1 MASENTQFRKLA
13 AVMFTDMVGYSDL
26 AQRNEAL
33 ALELVEEHRRLLR
46 AVFPKHR
53 GREVKSTGDGFF
65 IEFKSALSAAR
76 CAVEIQQSLRERNA
90 ASPPEKAVLIRIG
103 IHMGDV
109 VEREGD
115 LFGDGVNIAARIEPL
130 AEPGGVC
137 VSEDVA
143 RQIQNKIGLP
153 LVRSGSVDLKHIQL
167 PVVIYKLVLG
177 ALPPDQTQPAG
188 QKRKQFVTLLFAL
201 LVAIALAALL
211 AVLLRNDNP
220 SAGAGGKAAGS
231 GRITSLA
238 VKPFDDFSGDTNQAY
253 LSDGV
258 TEALCAA
265 LGNISALRV
274 PGRSS
279 VMRYKNTVKS
289 IGEMAKELRVDAV
302 VEGSVQRAGNR
313 ILITVQLVEAATDRH
328 LWATNY
334 ERDLGEFFKVQND
347 VAHAVAGEIQVRLT
361 PEDQARLA
369 RARAA
374 KSGAVEAYLL
384 GMHEW
389 WQWSD
394 TGATNALRHF
404 RRAIEIDPD
413 YAPAHAGLAL
423 SYMLASGSLWPPRE
437 GMPKCREA
445 AQKAIALDPTLADSY
460 DALGWVRLQFDW
472 DWAAAEKDFR
482 RAVELSPK
490 SPLALDALN
499 NFLVARGRFGEAVT
513 VLNQALEIDPLS
525 PALHSDLGWTHW
537 LAGDPEKGIPH
548 LRRALELDRDFL
560 QARTWLGWTLFF
572 TGKTNEA
579 LAEFQSVVKLDP
591 DSPWPPARLG
601 YAYGLTGRRT
611 EALAVLADLDQRA
624 KQRYLVPSVR
634 VLVHVGLGQKA
645 EALDALEKAHAER
658 ESWMA
663 WLKVDPLLAP
673 LHGEPRFQALLKK
686 VGLDK

>member
-13 AVMFTDMVGYSDL
+13 AIMFTDMVGYSDL
-26 AQRNEAL
+26 AQRNESL

-46 AVFPKHR
+46 AVFPTHR

-76 CAVEIQQSLRERNA
+76 CAVEMQRMLRERNA
-90 ASPPEKAVLIRIG
+90 AAPPERAILIRIG
-103 IHMGDV
+103 IHVGDV
-109 VEREGD
+109 VERESD

-153 LVRSGSVDLKHIQL
+153 LIRFGSVDLKHIQL

-177 ALPPDQTQPAG
+177 GPPPAPALTPG
-188 QKRKQFVTLLFAL
+188 RSRKVAVTPLHAL
-201 LVAIALAALL
+201 LVAIVLV
-211 AVLLRNDNP
+211 VLLVVVLGRKQP
-220 SAGAGGKAAGS
+220 AAGTAGKS
-231 GRITSLA
+231 PGRITSLA
-238 VKPFDDFSGDTNQAY
+238 VKPLDDFSGDTNQAY
-253 LSDGV
+253 LSDGM

-265 LGNISALRV
+265 LGNVSALRV

-279 VMRYKNTVKS
+279 VMRYKHTHKT
-289 IGEMAKELRVDAV
+289 IGEMAKELGVDAV
-302 VEGSVQRAGNR
+302 VEGSVQRSGNR
-313 ILITVQLVEAATDRH
+313 ILITIQLVEGATDRH

-334 ERDLGEFFKVQND
+334 ERDLGEFFKVQNE
-347 VAHAVAGEIQVRLT
+347 VARAVAEEIQVRLT

-369 RARAA
+369 RARLA
-374 KSGAVEAYLL
+374 KSGAVEAHLH
-384 GMHEW
+384 GMHQW
-389 WQWSD
+389 WQWSGA
-394 TGATNALRHF
+394 GATNALNQF

-413 YAPAHAGLAL
+413 YAPAHAGMAL
-423 SYMLASGSLWPPRE
+423 SYMLGAGSLWPPRE
-437 GMPKCREA
+437 AMPRCREA
-445 AQKAIALDPTLADSY
+445 AQRALLLDPLLPEAH

-482 RAVELSPK
+482 RAVELSPR

-499 NFLVARGRFGEAVT
+499 NFLVARGRFPEAVT
-513 VLNQALEIDPLS
+513 VLHQALAVDPLS

-537 LAGDPEKGIPH
+537 LAGDPAKSIPH

-560 QARTWLGWTLFF
+560 QARTWLGWVFLF

-579 LAEFQSVVKLDP
+579 LAEFQIVAKLDP

-601 YAYGLTGRRT
+601 YAYGLAGRRA
-611 EALAVLADLDQRA
+611 EALTMLAEVEQRA
-624 KQRYLVPSVR
+624 KRGYVVPSVP

-645 EALDALEKAHAER
+645 EALDALEKAYEER

-673 LHGEPRFQALLKK
+673 LRGEPRFQALVKK
-686 VGLDK
+686 VGLEK

>member
-65 IEFKSALSAAR
+65 IEFPSALSAAR
-76 CAVEIQQSLRERNA
+76 CAVEIQRALRERNA
-90 ASPPEKAVLIRIG
+90 GSPPEKAILIRIG

-143 RQIQNKIGLP
+143 RQIQNKIELP
-153 LVRSGSVDLKHIQL
+153 LIRFGSVDLKHIQL
-167 PVVIYKLVLG
+167 PVMIYKLVLG
-177 ALPPDQTQPAG
+177 APPPDTTSAQTTG
-188 QKRKQFVTLLFAL
+188 QRKQAVTLLFAL
-201 LVAIALAALL
+201 LVAVPF
-211 AVLLRNDNP
+211 AVLFAVMLGKKNP
-220 SAGAGGKAAGS
+220 SPGAAGKS
-231 GRITSLA
+231 AGRITSLA

-253 LSDGV
+253 LSDGM

-265 LGNISALRV
+265 LGNVSALRV

-279 VMRYKNTVKS
+279 VMRYKHTTKS

-302 VEGSVQRAGNR
+302 VEGSVQRAGSR
-313 ILITVQLVEAATDRH
+313 ILITVQLVEAATDGH

-334 ERDLGEFFKVQND
+334 ERDLGEFFKVQNEVARD
-347 VAHAVAGEIQVRLT
+347 VANEIQVRLT
-361 PEDQARLA
+361 PEDQARFA

-374 KSGAVEAYLL
+374 KSGAVEAYLH

-394 TGATNALRHF
+394 AGATNALRQF

-413 YAPAHAGLAL
+413 YAPAPAGMAL
-423 SYMLASGSLWPPRE
+423 SYMLGSGSLWPPRE
-437 GMPKCREA
+437 AMPKCREA
-445 AQKAIALDPTLADSY
+445 AQKAIALDPMLAEGH

-499 NFLVARGRFGEAVT
+499 NFLVARGKFSEAVT
-513 VLNQALEIDPLS
+513 VLNQALETDPLS

-537 LAGDPEKGIPH
+537 LAGDAAKGIPH

-560 QARTWLGWTLFF
+560 QARTWLGWAYLF
-572 TGKTNEA
+572 TGRTNEA
-579 LAEFQSVVKLDP
+579 LAEFQGVVKLDP
-591 DSPWPPARLG
+591 DSPWPPSRLG
-601 YAYGLTGRRT
+601 YAYGLAGRRA

-624 KQRYLVPSVR
+624 KQRYVVPSVR
-634 VLVHVGLGQKA
+634 VLVLVGLGQNA
-645 EALDALEKAHAER
+645 DALDALEKAYEER

-663 WLKVDPLLAP
+663 WLKVDPLLVP

>member
-13 AVMFTDMVGYSDL
+13 AIMFTDMVGYSDL

-46 AVFPKHR
+46 AIFPTHR

-65 IEFKSALSAAR
+65 IEFKSALSAVR
-76 CAVEIQQSLRERNA
+76 CAVEIQRTLRERNA
-90 ASPPEKAVLIRIG
+90 AGPPERAILIRIG
-103 IHMGDV
+103 IHVGDV
-109 VEREGD
+109 VERESD

-153 LVRSGSVDLKHIQL
+153 LIRFGSVDLKHIQL

-177 ALPPDQTQPAG
+177 GPPPDPGPPAG
-188 QKRKQFVTLLFAL
+188 RPRKQTLTLVLAL
-201 LVAIALAALL
+201 LVAVSF
-211 AVLLRNDNP
+211 AVLFVVMRGKHGP
-220 SAGAGGKAAGS
+220 SSGSTGKVA

-238 VKPFDDFSGDTNQAY
+238 VKPLDDFSGDTNQAY
-253 LSDGV
+253 LSDGM

-265 LGNISALRV
+265 LGNVSALRV

-279 VMRYKNTVKS
+279 VMRYKNTQQT
-289 IGEMAKELRVDAV
+289 IGEIAKELGVDAV

-313 ILITVQLVEAATDRH
+313 ILITIQLVEAATDRH

-334 ERDLGEFFKVQND
+334 ERDLGEFFKVQNE
-347 VAHAVAGEIQVRLT
+347 VARAVAGEIQVRLT

-369 RARAA
+369 RARLA
-374 KSGAVEAYLL
+374 KSGAVEAYLH
-384 GMHEW
+384 GMHQW

-394 TGATNALRHF
+394 AGATNALNQF

-413 YAPAHAGLAL
+413 YAPAHAGMAL
-423 SYMLASGSLWPPRE
+423 SYMLGSASLWPPRE
-437 GMPKCREA
+437 AMPKCREA
-445 AQKAIALDPTLADSY
+445 AQKAILLDPLLPEAH

-499 NFLVARGRFGEAVT
+499 NYLVARGQFPEAIT
-513 VLNQALEIDPLS
+513 VLGRALDSDPLS

-537 LAGDPEKGIPH
+537 LAGDPGKGIPH
-548 LRRALELDRDFL
+548 LRRALELDPKFL
-560 QARTWLGWTLFF
+560 QARTWLAWACLF

-579 LAEFQSVVKLDP
+579 LTEFQGIVKLNP
-591 DSPWPPARLG
+591 ESLWASARLG
-601 YAYGLTGRRT
+601 YAYGVAGRRA
-611 EALAVLADLDQRA
+611 EALAVLADLERRA
-624 KQRYLVPSVR
+624 KRSYVVPSVT
-634 VLVHVGLGQKA
+634 VLAHVGLGQKA
-645 EALDALEKAHAER
+645 EALDALEKAFEER

-663 WLKVDPLLAP
+663 WLKVDPLLVS
-673 LHGEPRFQALLKK
+673 LHGEPRFQALVKK
-686 VGLDK
+686 VGLEK